1 MLQYISIRH
10 QYASN
15 ILFEDFSWHIKPNRK
30 IALVG
35 PNGAGKTTLFQM
47 ATGKIKPDS
56 GEVVRSKN
64 TAISLFQQIPEF
76 DSNKTVLETALEEN
90 VLYKEYI
97 TKKKKIDERFEVT
110 DHESPEF
117 ESLLHDQSELEDFAN
132 SHRLHELEVR
142 AKKILSG
149 LGYKDEFF
157 EKKTGDF
164 SPGFRHRLALAI
176 ALLNPHN
183 LLLLDEPTNHLD
195 DASKEWLIEYL
206 KSVRTTFVLVTH
218 DPDFLSKTT
227 DTIAEVSKKG
237 VTEFAGTLDEFLEEK
252 NEIHEKLKE
261 QFKKEESY
269 LKKRSEWIERFRS
282 KATKARQVQSAIKKL
297 DKRERVENPE
307 DLFWNK
313 KPDYNFRF
321 TPDGKISFR
330 LEDGSFSY
338 SENSKPIFQHASMEV
353 SSGEK
358 IALVGPNGAGKS
370 TLLRALGKKSQL
382 SSGTIYYGP
391 KTTIGYFSQTHG
403 EELNS
408 ELNMLE
414 TVIKKFPEISE
425 EAARDILGHFAF
437 SDDLVFKKVKS
448 MSGGEQSRLRLALM
462 VLNPSN
468 CLMFDEPTNH
478 LDMVTRDAL
487 KRALGEFP
495 GSVLIIS
502 HDPDFLK
509 GLCSRTF
516 ELIGGELKNLNCSF
530 DDYLKFH
537 KEGVYEEPKVSSVKT
552 ENRSK
557 SQDKNKIKKLQKEIM
572 DLEAK
577 ISLMEKNKVR
587 LEELLADPG
596 FYKNRSY
603 QTELDNYNE
612 IKRDLVVYSTKWEES
627 SEELESL
634 LGKNK

>member
-1 MLQYISIRH
+1 MLQFISISH

-15 ILFEDFSWHIKPNRK
+15 ILFEDFSWHIKPNQK

-47 ATGKIKPDS
+47 AIGKISPDS
-56 GEVVRSKN
+56 GEVIRPKN

-76 DSNKTVLETALEEN
+76 DSNRTVLETALEEN
-90 VLYKEYI
+90 ILYKEYSA
-97 TKKKKIDERFEVT
+97 KKKQIDSRFET
-110 DHESPEF
+110 IDLDSKEF
-117 ESLLHDQSELEDFAN
+117 EILLHDQSELEDFAN
-132 SHRLHELEVR
+132 SHRLHELEVS

-157 EKKTGDF
+157 EKKIGDF
-164 SPGFRHRLALAI
+164 SPGFKHRLALAI

-195 DASKEWLIEYL
+195 DASKEWLSEYL
-206 KSVRTTFVLVTH
+206 KSIRIAFVLVTH
-218 DPDFLSKTT
+218 DPDFLNRTT
-227 DTIAEVSKKG
+227 NTIVEISKKG
-237 VTEFAGTLDEFLEEK
+237 VTEFTGTLDEFLEEK
-252 NEIHEKLKE
+252 NEIHAKLKE

-297 DKRERVENPE
+297 DKREKVENPE
-307 DLFWNK
+307 ELFWNK

-330 LEDGSFSY
+330 LEDGSFRY
-338 SENSKPIFQHASMEV
+338 SENSKPIFQNASMEV

-370 TLLRALGKKSQL
+370 TLLRALGKKSKL
-382 SSGTIYYGP
+382 SSGSIYYGP
-391 KTTIGYFSQTHG
+391 KTSIGYFSQTHG

-414 TVIKKFPEISE
+414 SVQKKFPEISE
-425 EAARDILGHFAF
+425 ESIRDILGHFAF

-462 VLNPSN
+462 VLSPSN
-468 CLMFDEPTNH
+468 CLLLDEPTNH

-487 KRALGEFP
+487 KRALADFP

-537 KEGVYEEPKVSSVKT
+537 KEGVYEEPKNYNPKPDKP
-552 ENRSK
+552 K
-557 SQDKNKIKKLQKEIM
+557 SQDKNRIKKIQKEISE
-572 DLEAK
+572 LEGK
-577 ISLMEKNKVR
+577 ISLLEKNKVR

-603 QTELDNYNE
+603 QTELDNYSEVKKN
-612 IKRDLVVYSTKWEES
+612 LNSHSAKWEAL
-627 SEELESL
+627 SEELENL
-634 LGKNK
+634 QEKRP